1 MFHHKQEEA
10 MYKKA
15 FLLFFALFAG
25 VLFAQA
31 QSRASNTNQESALK
45 FEKTEHNFGEIPQ
58 NVPAVYEFK
67 FKNTSNRPVQIVSV
81 KTSCGCTTPFYTKD
95 PVAPKKSGVVKVS
108 YNAARMGAF
117 TKTITVTTSEGAT
130 IYLTIRGT
138 VVANEQ

>member
-1 MFHHKQEEA
+1 

-15 FLLFFALFAG
+15 FFLFFTLLAG
-25 VLFAQA
+25 VMFAQA
-31 QSRASNTNQESALK
+31 QSEKVESALK

-67 FKNTSNRPVQIVSV
+67 FENKGKHPIQITDV
-81 KTSCGCTTPFYTKD
+81 KTSCGCTTPFYTKE

-108 YNAARMGAF
+108 YNAAQMGAF

>member
-1 MFHHKQEEA
+1 MFHHKQEEG
-10 MYKKA
+10 MYKKV
-15 FLLFFALFAG
+15 FSLFFALFAG
-25 VLFAQA
+25 ILFAQA
-31 QSRASNTNQESALK
+31 QSQAPNTNQKSALK
-45 FEKTEHNFGEIPQ
+45 FEETEHNFGEVPQ

-67 FKNTSNRPVQIVSV
+67 FKNTSKQPVQIVNV

-108 YNAARMGAF
+108 YNAATLGVF

>member
-1 MFHHKQEEA
+1 

-15 FLLFFALFAG
+15 FLLFVALFAG

-31 QSRASNTNQESALK
+31 QSQAPGQKVPESALK

-67 FKNTSNRPVQIVSV
+67 FKNTSNRPIQITNV
-81 KTSCGCTTPFYTKD
+81 KTSCGCTTPFYTKE

-108 YNAARMGAF
+108 YNAARIGAF